1 MKFNGSSVRDMPLG
15 VEIVM
20 ARVEVN
26 PLLSWKVLLDVAA
39 APLKEYANASKVLDA
54 ALTTTTALVRS
65 ELYWMSAYPTR
76 SR

>member
-1 MKFNGSSVRDMPLG
+1 MKLIGSSVRDLPLE

-39 APLKEYANASKVLDA
+39 APLKEYVNASKVLDA

>member
-1 MKFNGSSVRDMPLG
+1 MKFIGSSVRVLPLE

-26 PLLSWKVLLDVAA
+26 PLLSWKVLLDVAV
-39 APLKEYANASKVLDA
+39 APLKEYVSASKVLDA

-65 ELYWMSAYPTR
+65 ALYWMSAYPTR
-76 SR
+76 S

>member
-1 MKFNGSSVRDMPLG
+1 MKLIGSSVRDLPLE
-15 VEIVM
+15 VEIVI
-20 ARVEVN
+20 ARVEAN

-39 APLKEYANASKVLDA
+39 APLKEYVKASKVLEA
-54 ALTTTTALVRS
+54 AFTTTTALVRS